1 MSHNTL
7 DAFETHEGGVG
18 FQRTPKEELFLAAVT
33 SFNADT
39 FYESA
44 DERVQRIQTLVSHPD
59 IINDPEWTLK
69 FVRWLRHV
77 IGLRSIPAAVAVS
90 AVGARLN
97 KDLVNNNRRIIE
109 AAVGRLDETAKVL
122 ETWMSL
128 YGRSIPSCVKRGVAD
143 ALNTYLSERSYLKWS
158 GRMNKLTVTL
168 RDVINLTHPRPKS
181 KVQEALIKYVLDE
194 SYGKK
199 GDDTHLTTI
208 CSRKNFLSLTRESQ
222 IRIFTVSCAGDVI
235 RAAALT
241 HEVVAG
247 AVGEIPGKVWNAL
260 VPEMGYMALL
270 MNLRRIAQ
278 SNASQELIDIINVR
292 LCEPDGSIMPV
303 SFYSAYRNAPLV
315 FADALQDAA
324 NSCLENVPA
333 LKGRTLVLLDRSY
346 SMSSRLSAKSSL
358 CCQDVANVFAAALAL
373 RGEDV
378 RVVAFDDCTEDVN
391 MDINNQDLLSVVER
405 MPHPRGGTSTANAI
419 IHAHKDGERYDCIVI
434 LTDEQHGDVSVD
446 YVLDKFAPCV
456 PVFTW
461 NLGGY
466 KAAHTSSRYNRWTFG
481 GLSDKGFE
489 LIPLLEACS
498 KQSWPWET
506 SN

>member
-1 MSHNTL
+1 MTNLVDTY
-7 DAFETHEGGVG
+7 EGGVG
-18 FQRTPKEELFLAAVT
+18 CQRTPKEELFLAAVT
-33 SFNADT
+33 SFNEDT
-39 FYESA
+39 FYETAS
-44 DERVQRIQTLVSHPD
+44 DRTQRIQELTKHPD
-59 IINDPEWTLK
+59 IINDPEWTLNL
-69 FVRWLRHV
+69 VRWLRHV
-77 IGLRSIPAAVAVS
+77 TGLRSIPTVVAVS

-97 KDLVNNNRRIIE
+97 KGLNNNNRQIIK
-109 AAVGRLDETAKVL
+109 AAVGRLDECSSVI

-158 GRMNKLTVTL
+158 GRMNKGSVTL

-181 KVQEALIKYVLDE
+181 KVQEALIKYVLDN
-194 SYGKK
+194 SYGNK

-247 AVGEIPGKVWNAL
+247 AVGDIPGKVWNAL
-260 VPEMGYMALL
+260 VPEMGYTALL

-278 SNASQELIDIINVR
+278 SNASQVLIDMINDR
-292 LCEPDGSIMPV
+292 LCEPDERTMPV
-303 SFYSAYRNAPLV
+303 SLYSAYKNAPLV
-315 FADALQDAA
+315 FAGALQDAI
-324 NSCLENVPA
+324 NSCLDNVPV
-333 LKGRTLVLLDRSY
+333 LKGRTLVLLDHSF

-358 CCQDVANVFAAALAL
+358 CYQDVANVFAAALVL

-378 RVVAFDDCTEDVN
+378 RVVAFDDCAEDVN
-391 MDINNQDLLSVVER
+391 IDVNNQGLLRVVEC
-405 MPHPRGGTSTANAI
+405 MPHPRGGTFTGGGV
-419 IHAHKDGERYDCIVI
+419 IHAHKDGEQYDRIVI

-446 YVLDKFAPCV
+446 YVLDKFAPGV

-461 NLGGY
+461 NLVGY
-466 KAAHTSSRYNRWTFG
+466 KAAHTQNSNNRWTFG
-481 GLSDKGFE
+481 GLSDRGFE
-489 LIPLLEACS
+489 LIPLLEACGN
-498 KQSWPWET
+498 KGWPWE
-506 SN
+506 